1 MKQIFLASTFF
12 ELVCL
17 AAGIDS
23 GAYDTRVPPA
33 VLRTPGEPPARQPLE
48 ISERILLVSN
58 NALVIEQATPLTDTP
73 GAAGL
78 LSRFDRIVDLNAL
91 IGPQHP
97 SAWSPAD
104 AELPMLQRLI
114 RSAWDLGDGEIELV
128 LESPQVNPAIALSRV
143 FSEAF
148 IRVHADGLMS
158 YGPTRSRIPL
168 TMGQRLTEL
177 TYLPLVEGLRPLLL
191 REFDIHPEPIPADA
205 FTAVVA
211 ELAEALDAEVAAL
224 LGDVRGEDTAFA
236 VGQYLSALGLITFEE
251 EERLH
256 LAMIERAA
264 RAGCT
269 TVVFKPHPAAP
280 HSARA
285 VLQAAADEHGI
296 SLHIVDSPII
306 AEVLLHRLA
315 PRLMI
320 GVFSTALATARAIH
334 GIPTATVGTDLLL
347 ERIAPYQNS
356 NRVPLTIVDHL
367 SRSGATRLSPAQ
379 VTHLQALVEAV
390 AYCMQPI
397 IASELRPVAQN
408 VLALAA
414 GTPEMRYFKKRRL
427 MKLALPGGLRPTRN
441 PKTIAR
447 RLGGVGLRLGQH
459 TYRTRVLSRREKRR

>member
-17 AAGIDS
+17 AGGIDS

-33 VLRTPGEPPARQPLE
+33 VLRTPGEPPARQTLE
-48 ISERILLVSN
+48 VSERLLLVSN
-58 NALVIEQATPLTDTP
+58 NAFVLEQATPLVDTP
-73 GAAGL
+73 GAAAL
-78 LSRFDRIVDLNAL
+78 LSRFDRILDLNAL

-104 AELPMLQRLI
+104 SDLPMLQRLI
-114 RSAWDLGDGEIELV
+114 RTAWDLGDDEIELV
-128 LESPQVNPAIALSRV
+128 IESPQVNPAIALSRV

-168 TMGQRLTEL
+168 EMGQRLTEL

-211 ELAEALDAEVAAL
+211 ELADALDAEVSGL
-224 LGDVRGEDTAFA
+224 LGEVRGEDTAFA

-264 RAGCT
+264 RAGCA

-285 VLQAAADEHGI
+285 VLRAAADEHGI
-296 SLHIVDSPII
+296 TLRIIDSPII

-315 PRLMI
+315 PRLVV
-320 GVFSTALATARAIH
+320 GVFSTALATARAIY

-367 SRSGATRLSPAQ
+367 SRSGAEQLSPAE
-379 VTHLQALVEAV
+379 VSRLQELVEAV

-397 IASELRPVAQN
+397 IASNLRPVAQN

-427 MKLALPGGLRPTRN
+427 MKLALPGGPRPIRN
-441 PKTIAR
+441 PRMIAQ
-447 RLGGVGLRLGQH
+447 RLGAVGYRLGRH
-459 TYRTRVLSRREKRR
+459 RFESSVLSRRGKRQ

>member
-224 LGDVRGEDTAFA
+224 LGNVRGEDTAFA

-367 SRSGATRLSPAQ
+367 SRSGAARLSPAE
-379 VTHLQALVEAV
+379 VAHLQALVEAV